1 MPSAE
6 QKNNTDLNTQAHHLA
21 MFSWASVMKHSAGGV
36 APQRKA
42 EQPSQA
48 TGQLG
53 SQRPSA
59 ITEAGATAEATD
71 AEKRSERR
79 RARSVGDDRGGA
91 RACHGGMARARPR
104 RPPQQQER

>member
-1 MPSAE
+1 
-6 QKNNTDLNTQAHHLA
+6 
-21 MFSWASVMKHSAGGV
+21 MFSWVSVVKRSAGGA

-42 EQPSQA
+42 EQQNQA

-59 ITEAGATAEATD
+59 TAEAGVTAEATD

-79 RARSVGDDRGGA
+79 RARWATTAEGRA
-91 RACHGGMARARPR
+91 RATAAWRVRGHGDR
-104 RPPQQQER
+104 RRN

>member
-79 RARSVGDDRGGA
+79 RAQWATTAEGRA
-91 RACHGGMARARPR
+91 RATAAWRVRGHGER
-104 RPPQQQER
+104 RSN